1 MASSEGVH
9 IEDVNA
15 PNLKSYDL
23 KSYDIVLTDSDVR
36 LDATA
41 VIEDDF
47 SGLNHSSFNWE
58 SPSGNQNL
66 YGGGAYEYV
75 LTEGDINNGT
85 YEFQTNEISRYA
97 ESGEWSLQ
105 YAHLQDKAQNYIH
118 LNTEQLQE
126 LGIRTDLTITNS
138 QSDTS
143 APKLKSY
150 ELESYDI
157 VLTDSDVRLDA
168 TAVIEDDFSGLNHS
182 SFNWESPSGNQNL
195 YGGGAYEY
203 VLTEGD
209 INNGTYEFQT
219 NEISRYAESGEW
231 SLQYAHLQDKA
242 QNYIH
247 LNTEQLQE
255 LGIRTDLT
263 ITNSQSD
270 TSAPK
275 LKSYELESYDI
286 VLTDSDVRLDATA
299 VIEDDFSGLNHSS
312 FNWESPS
319 GNQNLYG
326 GGAYEYV
333 LTEGDINNG
342 TYEFQTNEISRYAE
356 SGEWSLQYAHLQD
369 KAQNYIHLNTEQL
382 QELGIRT
389 SLNISGVSE
398 YLGPSS
404 GPRAKNF
411 DSGLVIDEGDIQ
423 SGLNFG
429 YIYSELVK
437 VKDYEPSGNY
447 PGYTF
452 SAKDFEAIEVHYDF
466 GSADSNASLEDGGIT
481 VDDAGNITIDTNS
494 SIYQEL
500 YQGDKEEIHV
510 AFSVTDD
517 NNRSDNGLV
526 AFEVLGAG
534 PQAKDFFLALS

>member
-1 MASSEGVH
+1 MASTEGVH

-97 ESGEWSLQ
+97 ESGEW
-105 YAHLQDKAQNYIH
+105 
-118 LNTEQLQE
+118 T
-126 LGIRTDLTITNS
+126 
-138 QSDTS
+138 
-143 APKLKSY
+143 
-150 ELESYDI
+150 
-157 VLTDSDVRLDA
+157 
-168 TAVIEDDFSGLNHS
+168 
-182 SFNWESPSGNQNL
+182 
-195 YGGGAYEY
+195 
-203 VLTEGD
+203 
-209 INNGTYEFQT
+209 
-219 NEISRYAESGEW
+219 
-231 SLQYAHLQDKA
+231 
-242 QNYIH
+242 
-247 LNTEQLQE
+247 
-255 LGIRTDLT
+255 
-263 ITNSQSD
+263 
-270 TSAPK
+270 
-275 LKSYELESYDI
+275 
-286 VLTDSDVRLDATA
+286 
-299 VIEDDFSGLNHSS
+299 
-312 FNWESPS
+312 
-319 GNQNLYG
+319 
-326 GGAYEYV
+326 
-333 LTEGDINNG
+333 
-342 TYEFQTNEISRYAE
+342 
-356 SGEWSLQYAHLQD
+356 LQYAHLQD

-423 SGLNFG
+423 SGLNFD
-429 YIYSELVK
+429 IYSELVK
-437 VKDYEPSGNY
+437 VKDYEPSDNY

-534 PQAKDFFLALS
+534 PQAKDFFWPCRRGRHDSIGAELWIHLLRTRQNQGLQTHRRRSGLHLHCQRFRSLRSHSWFGCTCITA